1 MFHLLITISYIFVD
15 LAQSLIAVCRL
26 GTLGHVGLLCLCDG
40 VVLGLVPGL
49 VLGLVL
55 DLGRGLVLGHNLGL
69 VLCLVLDLGL
79 DLGLGLV
86 LDLGLVLSL
95 CDVLRHLLGLVDGLI
110 LGLVLGL
117 VVGGGHDL
125 GLVHRLVDWDLLD
138 LSLVLGA
145 VLDLRVAGGG
155 TMVHGPGSRTRV
167 AGLCHHRCHHHGQHY
182 HYNATC
188 HHLESCVFVDPQR
201 WTPM

>member
-40 VVLGLVPGL
+40 VVLGLVPG
-49 VLGLVL
+49 
-55 DLGRGLVLGHNLGL
+55 
-69 VLCLVLDLGL
+69 LVLDLGL